1 MVRFNPEPSSVTCG
15 FDSINCLCL
24 KAGTPTPFPAPTQPI
39 AWSFTNI
46 TESGGTFTKNAG
58 SSDAYDRAITT
69 ERVREASLTRPDA
82 SGHVRFGLLE
92 AGDTSSFESGAW
104 VGLWPSGEIYT
115 ECNGADGTYYGGTW
129 GTGQVVKVRLRR

>member
-1 MVRFNPEPSSVTCG
+1 MDGGDQLPTTCDA
-15 FDSINCLCL
+15 FL
-24 KAGTPTPFPAPTQPI
+24 KAPTSAPTTQPI

-46 TESGGTFTKNAG
+46 AESGGTFTKNAG

-69 ERVREASLTRPDA
+69 ERVREAFLTRPDA
-82 SGHVRFGLLE
+82 SGHVRLGLLE

>member
-1 MVRFNPEPSSVTCG
+1 MNANWGNVGVSSGDATC
-15 FDSINCLCL
+15 S
-24 KAGTPTPFPAPTQPI
+24 APTQTLTLSLI
-39 AWSFTNI
+39 DWSFTNI
-46 TESGGTFTKNAG
+46 AESGGAFTKNLG

-82 SGHVRFGLLE
+82 SGHVRLGLLE

-115 ECNGADGTYYGGTW
+115 ECKGAGGAYYGGTW